1 MIDWFGVF
9 ANALWVGALALL
21 LALISRASWQA
32 ARDQVK
38 FRAVLNRSSYQAGLC
53 LAGVSF
59 CSGLALTSTS
69 VLQIVLWAALG
80 VACFIFLLV
89 NFRDSRKSTDKQ

>member
-9 ANALWVGALALL
+9 ANSLWVGALAFL

-38 FRAVLNRSSYQAGLC
+38 FRAVLTKSSYQAGIC
-53 LAGVSF
+53 LAGMLF
-59 CSGLALTSTS
+59 CSGLALTSTA
-69 VLQIVLWAALG
+69 VIQVVLWAGLG
-80 VACFIFLLV
+80 VACFILLLV
-89 NFRDSRKSTDKQ
+89 NFRDSRKFTNKL